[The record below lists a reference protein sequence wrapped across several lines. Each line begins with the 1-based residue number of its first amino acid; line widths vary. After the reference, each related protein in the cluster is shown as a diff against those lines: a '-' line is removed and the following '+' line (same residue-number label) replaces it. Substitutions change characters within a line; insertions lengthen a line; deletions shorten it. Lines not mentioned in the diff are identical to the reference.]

1 MSTQSVMDK
10 VRQYLASSSGLSDT
24 SKVAAS
30 GAIGQQI
37 KKAASELQ
45 VMIESSIPDSI
56 RSSVLVSL
64 SVVFNADCTA
74 NINIDIGG
82 SLYRSS
88 LQPET
93 YGGVDN
99 IVGLFSKGWSYPR
112 WAAPSG
118 YWHGQYTYAR
128 NQIEASPFINDAVN
142 QWVGKNGGTLK
153 IRSVNVNSMYT

>member
-64 SVVFNADCTA
+64 SVVFNAD
-74 NINIDIGG
+74 
-82 SLYRSS
+82 
-88 LQPET
+88 
-93 YGGVDN
+93 
-99 IVGLFSKGWSYPR
+99 
-112 WAAPSG
+112 
-118 YWHGQYTYAR
+118 
-128 NQIEASPFINDAVN
+128 
-142 QWVGKNGGTLK
+142 
-153 IRSVNVNSMYT
+153 